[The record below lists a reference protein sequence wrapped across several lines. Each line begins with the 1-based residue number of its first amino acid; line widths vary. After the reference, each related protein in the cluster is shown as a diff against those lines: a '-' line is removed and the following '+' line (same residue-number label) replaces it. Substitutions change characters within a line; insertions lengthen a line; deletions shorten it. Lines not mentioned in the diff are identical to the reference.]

1 MDYSE
6 NPLPLQGSGSPP
18 FSAAALASRKEKKK
32 QAKEDRDRQKQVEK
46 KRRRL
51 EKALATSAAIRLE
64 LEKKKQRKRE
74 EEQRL
79 DEEGAAL
86 AEAVALHVLLDEDTE
101 RVAHLETYAEIGLQS
116 LNILSGSDQTLVD
129 TDGCVSYLS
138 SHGPFDCMLSS
149 GLTYH
154 SSFAYALINGGNKES
169 LHSFKSQNEFMNTN
183 NQNCQVA
190 VRLGYENSKAWIEN
204 TYRGERVRMCSE
216 KAKQGDVA
224 IGLPSE
230 PIAMLTVVDKTV
242 YNVEGGKNL
251 LDAVM
256 LQSLD

>member
-1 MDYSE
+1 MEYSE
-6 NPLPLQGSGSPP
+6 NSLPLQGSGSPP
-18 FSAAALASRKEKKK
+18 FPAATLGSRKEKKK

-86 AEAVALHVLLDEDTE
+86 AEAVALQVLLDEDTDG
-101 RVAHLETYAEIGLQS
+101 VAHMETFTEIGLQS
-116 LNILSGSDQTLVD
+116 LSILSGSDQTLVGA
-129 TDGCVSYLS
+129 DGCVSYFS

-154 SSFAYALINGGNKES
+154 SSFAYTLINGGHRES
-169 LHSFKSQNEFMNTN
+169 LHSFKSQNEFMNTK

-190 VRLGYENSKAWIEN
+190 VRLGYENPKAWIDNNNWE
-204 TYRGERVRMCSE
+204 ERVQMCSE
-216 KAKQGDVA
+216 KATKADMA
-224 IGLPSE
+224 IGLPSK
-230 PIAMLTVVDKTV
+230 PVAMLTVVDKTV
-242 YNVEGGKNL
+242 YNVEADKNV

-256 LQSLD
+256 LQSLG